1 MSEDVNTILE
11 STVSSEPACDYIGTD
26 LVDVKIWLIGVA
38 GVLICILCIILNTFF
53 SIVFWTNKS
62 IRMTPVFYFG
72 ILAFIDI
79 VMALNYISIMAVPV
93 YMDYFESLPIYH
105 LFLSYFRVV
114 LTESAIVMFLSMLL
128 IVAATTERLLRTFH
142 SRNIIRVRK
151 SSTFHIS
158 HNVLA
163 ARSAPR
169 LHTTAPPFYRIPR
182 LIDLLVDCERGPN
195 VMADQF
201 NVLSVFLQH
210 HQQPAY
216 VRKIRRVR
224 KYLEQH
230 RSFVCC
236 WCIIVSVLY
245 KSCHF
250 FELTYV
256 EKNCTGFAR
265 YEIARTEL
273 SANEEYKFWW
283 MFLTRNIVDRIA
295 PFFILVIM
303 NILIIGALHKEYRR
317 MAEPKMSVP
326 ETNGIQRING
336 NKPSRS
342 SLRDATRALISL
354 VTTYLIS
361 QTLQVIMTF
370 WETFDRTTLEQNF
383 VLYSYLNDIVSFMPM
398 IAGCIRYPV
407 YCACN
412 KSIRKS
418 SIDLLRKM
426 RSCVLSDYYY
436 PIGKT
441 PETTETVI
449 IPVETKINGI
459 NGHYNCEKLP
469 STVIMMGKGVA
480 SSEDLT
486 DPLTDDSEHEWQL

>member
-1 MSEDVNTILE
+1 FQ
-11 STVSSEPACDYIGTD
+11 GTD

-38 GVLICILCIILNTFF
+38 GVLICILCIILNSFF
-53 SIVFWTNKS
+53 SIVFWTNKA

-72 ILAFIDI
+72 ILAAIDI
-79 VMALNYISIMAVPV
+79 VMAFNYIIVMAVPV
-93 YMDYFESLPIYH
+93 YMDYFVSLPIYH
-105 LFLSYFRVV
+105 LFLSYFRVM

-142 SRNIIRVRK
+142 SRNIIRVRNIEVLL
-151 SSTFHIS
+151 SSH
-158 HNVLA
+158 HVLT
-163 ARSAPR
+163 ARSAPLSCTPR
-169 LHTTAPPFYRIPR
+169 TTPVAHYRIPR
-182 LIDLLVDCERGPN
+182 LFDRCLSAPYSRN

-216 VRKIRRVR
+216 VRKIRQVR

-230 RSFVCC
+230 RPLVCI
-236 WCIIVSVLY
+236 WCVTVSILY

-250 FELTYV
+250 FEVSYT
-256 EKNCTGFAR
+256 EKVNCTGFAK
-265 YEIARTEL
+265 YEITPTDL
-273 SANEEYKFWW
+273 SSDENYRFYW

-295 PFFILVIM
+295 PFFVLVIM

-317 MAEPKMSVP
+317 MAEPKMSVAEP
-326 ETNGIQRING
+326 NGLQRMNTT

-361 QTLQVIMTF
+361 QTLQVILTF
-370 WETFDRTTLEQNF
+370 WETFDKGTLEDNV
-383 VLYSYLNDIVSFMPM
+383 VLYSYLNDVMSFMPM

-412 KSIRKS
+412 KSIRRS
-418 SIDLLRKM
+418 SIELLRKIK
-426 RSCVLSDYYY
+426 SCFSSEYYV
-436 PIGKT
+436 PIEKIEAM
-441 PETTETVI
+441 ETQMSNNVPI
-449 IPVETKINGI
+449 DTKVNGM
-459 NGHYNCEKLP
+459 NGHTVCEKLP
-469 STVIMMGKGVA
+469 STAISSRMGVA
-480 SSEDLT
+480 SSEDLS

>member
-1 MSEDVNTILE
+1 
-11 STVSSEPACDYIGTD
+11 
-26 LVDVKIWLIGVA
+26 
-38 GVLICILCIILNTFF
+38 
-53 SIVFWTNKS
+53 
-62 IRMTPVFYFG
+62 
-72 ILAFIDI
+72 
-79 VMALNYISIMAVPV
+79 
-93 YMDYFESLPIYH
+93 
-105 LFLSYFRVV
+105 
-114 LTESAIVMFLSMLL
+114 
-128 IVAATTERLLRTFH
+128 
-142 SRNIIRVRK
+142 
-151 SSTFHIS
+151 
-158 HNVLA
+158 
-163 ARSAPR
+163 
-169 LHTTAPPFYRIPR
+169 
-182 LIDLLVDCERGPN
+182 
-195 VMADQF
+195 MADQF

-230 RSFVCC
+230 RPFVCI
-236 WCIIVSVLY
+236 WCISVSVLY
-245 KSCHF
+245 KSCHY

-265 YEIARTEL
+265 YEITPTEL
-273 SANEEYKFWW
+273 SMNDEYRFWW
-283 MFLTRNIVDRIA
+283 MFLTRNIIDRIV

-317 MAEPKMSVP
+317 MAEPKMSVAEP
-326 ETNGIQRING
+326 NGLQRMNTT

-370 WETFDRTTLEQNF
+370 WETLDKKTLEDDYY
-383 VLYSYLNDIVSFMPM
+383 VLYSYLNDVMSFMPM

-412 KSIRKS
+412 KSIRRS
-418 SIDLLRKM
+418 SLDLLRKIKN
-426 RSCVLSDYYY
+426 CLLSDYYL

-441 PETTETVI
+441 TETSDTGLSSVI
-449 IPVETKINGI
+449 GGETKINGI
-459 NGHYNCEKLP
+459 NGHNCGALP
-469 STVIMMGKGVA
+469 STVITLGKGVA
-480 SSEDLT
+480 SAEDLT

>member
-1 MSEDVNTILE
+1 
-11 STVSSEPACDYIGTD
+11 GTD
-26 LVDVKIWLIGVA
+26 LVEVKIWLIGVA
-38 GVLICILCIILNTFF
+38 GFLICILCILLNSFF

-79 VMALNYISIMAVPV
+79 VMAFNYITVMAVPV

-105 LFLSYFRVV
+105 IFLSYFRVM

-151 SSTFHIS
+151 SVHSFHPSSS
-158 HNVLA
+158 HALHHYS
-163 ARSAPR
+163 ARAHYTP
-169 LHTTAPPFYRIPR
+169 HHYRIPR
-182 LIDLLVDCERGPN
+182 LIDACLPADCRTN

-216 VRKIRRVR
+216 VRKIRQIR

-230 RSFVCC
+230 RPFVCC
-236 WCIIVSVLY
+236 WCVIVSVLY

-265 YEIARTEL
+265 YEITQTEL
-273 SANEEYKFWW
+273 SINEEYKFWW

-295 PFFILVIM
+295 PFFVLVIM

-317 MAEPKMSVP
+317 MAEPKMSVAEP
-326 ETNGIQRING
+326 NVMQRING

-370 WETFDRTTLEQNF
+370 WETLDKKSLEEDYY
-383 VLYSYLNDIVSFMPM
+383 VLYSYLNDVMSFMPM

-412 KSIRKS
+412 KSIRRS
-418 SIDLLRKM
+418 SLDLMKKM
-426 RSCVLSDYYY
+426 KNCLLSDYYS
-436 PIGKT
+436 PVGRTKEESGSRT
-441 PETTETVI
+441 
-449 IPVETKINGI
+449 VETRINAI
-459 NGHYNCEKLP
+459 NGHRHSDKLP
-469 STVIMMGKGVA
+469 STIISMGTGMEEE
-480 SSEDLT
+480 SDS
-486 DPLTDDSEHEWQL
+486 LTDDSEHEWQL